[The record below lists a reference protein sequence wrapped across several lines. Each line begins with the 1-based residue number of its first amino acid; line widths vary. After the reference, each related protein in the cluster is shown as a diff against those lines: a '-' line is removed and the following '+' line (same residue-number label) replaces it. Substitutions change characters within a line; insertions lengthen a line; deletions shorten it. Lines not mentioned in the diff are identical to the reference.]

1 MKWVC
6 TKINELSHRTGIGNI
21 KLFITV
27 SMVAGTASPMGTMTT
42 PKPAVTT
49 TPAAEPKTA
58 TYAGQS
64 LGTHSTH

>member
-1 MKWVC
+1 
-6 TKINELSHRTGIGNI
+6 
-21 KLFITV
+21 
-27 SMVAGTASPMGTMTT
+27 MTT

-64 LGTHSTH
+64 LGTHSTQTSTRPSFLGGQTTETAPAAKPAYTAPVTPAQQTP